1 MLARKRKKKSRR
13 QLIEWKK
20 NSLNKNQ
27 GWEPVNQQYRAMRTQ
42 VDTTQRINKNKQS
55 TKIK

>member
-20 NSLNKNQ
+20 NLFDKKSRMGTHPSTVQ
-27 GWEPVNQQYRAMRTQ
+27 GQ
-42 VDTTQRINKNKQS
+42 
-55 TKIK
+55 